1 VSMSDWITT
10 TVAGVALVVSI
21 WTAAAAYLRSRR
33 ESWTANL
40 TAYFHWNR
48 EKSRVDL
55 SDRKIHVGYNLVLW
69 NQGPATASDVHLE
82 VRRPKA
88 AAVHLASIDDDEF
101 PLARIDRGGKYPV
114 QFAPDLPEFLDA
126 DNHPMVRLFDVL
138 LRWKDGNGQQE
149 KLVPLRRGQ
158 TDL

>member
-1 VSMSDWITT
+1 MSDWISTT
-10 TVAGVALVVSI
+10 IAGVALVVSI

-33 ESWTANL
+33 GSRTANL

-82 VRRPKA
+82 VRQPKA
-88 AAVHLASIDDDEF
+88 AAVRLASIDDDEF

-114 QFAPDLPEFLDA
+114 QFAPDLPEFLHA
-126 DNHPMVRLFDVL
+126 DNRPMVRRFDVL

-149 KLVPLRRGQ
+149 
-158 TDL
+158 

>member
-1 VSMSDWITT
+1 M
-10 TVAGVALVVSI
+10 
-21 WTAAAAYLRSRR
+21 RSPR
-33 ESWTANL
+33 
-40 TAYFHWNR
+40 WNR

-88 AAVHLASIDDDEF
+88 AAVRLASIDDDEF

-114 QFAPDLPEFLDA
+114 QFAPDLPQFLDA
-126 DNHPMVRLFDVL
+126 DNHPMVRRFDVL
-138 LRWKDGNGQQE
+138 LRWQDGNGQQE
-149 KLVPLRRGQ
+149 KRVPLRRGQ